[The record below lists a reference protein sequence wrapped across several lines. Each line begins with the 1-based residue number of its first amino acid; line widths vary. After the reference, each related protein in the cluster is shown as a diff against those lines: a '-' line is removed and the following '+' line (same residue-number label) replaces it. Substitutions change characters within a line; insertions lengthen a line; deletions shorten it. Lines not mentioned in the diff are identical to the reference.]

1 MDTCKFLMEIVMVMI
16 SLWRT
21 RDDKESR
28 ASMCA
33 AVLKSVDQKVL
44 PEPLLVLVKAASEGL
59 PNVHK

>member
-1 MDTCKFLMEIVMVMI
+1 MEIVMVMI